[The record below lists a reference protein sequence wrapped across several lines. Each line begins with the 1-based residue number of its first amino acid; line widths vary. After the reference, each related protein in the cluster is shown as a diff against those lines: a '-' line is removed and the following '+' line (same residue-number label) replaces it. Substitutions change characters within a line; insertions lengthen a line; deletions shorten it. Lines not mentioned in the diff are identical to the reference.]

1 MPSAFRPSFAKPN
14 ILKSIDPEL
23 LIRLLKPYKEWL
35 ETSGVNLQSADN
47 LDENTTDKL
56 SIALMD
62 GSSLPPG
69 LPELQSL
76 IDEMSKP
83 ALFDRLLACAKSA
96 KLRLPANVTGV
107 DLAVRLYLKA
117 PQLLEEVRLEVA
129 SLKPRK
135 ISRYMATSETIPV
148 VPDGV
153 EKRVGALEAA
163 LSKDFQS
170 RKRGTGTRVHFYREP
185 TGFRLMIRR
194 GDTLRSQAV
203 IDEDDATRRLIL
215 RPELYDVVRYDTQHG
230 DLLVNARAKG
240 DALAYCRLIGIHL
253 FKNMHLFD
261 AADTPARYT
270 LEPIRDQERVLL
282 SAAEFATIE
291 YVSLSVLELEH
302 PSHDHVR
309 SRLGPDDAFTALELT
324 GGHIDSAAILRRA
337 QFKFKMVDE
346 KRERSVIIIP
356 PISAIYEHDDLSEEI
371 EEFIERRGLL
381 LPRTESLNACTES
394 LFTMS

>member
-1 MPSAFRPSFAKPN
+1 MPSVFRPRFAKPT
-14 ILKSIDPEL
+14 ILKSIEPDL
-23 LIRLLKPYKEWL
+23 LIRLLKPYKDWL
-35 ETSGVNLQSADN
+35 ETSEIDLRNAGNLNEST
-47 LDENTTDKL
+47 LDKL
-56 SIALMD
+56 SMALMD
-62 GSSLPPG
+62 GAGLPPG

-76 IDEMSKP
+76 IDDMSKP
-83 ALFDRLLACAKSA
+83 DMFDRLLDCAKSA
-96 KLRLPANVTGV
+96 KLRLPGNVTGV

-135 ISRYMATSETIPV
+135 ISRYMAQSEEVPD

-153 EKRVGALEAA
+153 EESISTFERALA
-163 LSKDFQS
+163 KDFQS

-194 GDTLRSQAV
+194 GDSLRSQAV
-203 IDEDDATRRLIL
+203 IDDDDATRRLIL

-240 DALAYCRLIGIHL
+240 DTLAYCRLIGRHL
-253 FKNMHLFD
+253 FKNNFLFD
-261 AADTPARYT
+261 AADTPVRYT
-270 LEPIRDQERVLL
+270 LEPIRDQERVVL
-282 SAAEFATIE
+282 SAAEFASIE
-291 YVSLSVLELEH
+291 YVSLCVLDLEH
-302 PSHDHVR
+302 PSHDNVR
-309 SRLGPDDAFTALELT
+309 TRLGPDDAITALDLA
-324 GGHIDSAAILRRA
+324 GGQINPTAVLRRA
-337 QFKFKMVDE
+337 QYKFKMVNE

-356 PISAIYEHDDLSEEI
+356 PITAIYEHDDLAEEI

-381 LPRTESLNACTES
+381 LPRMESLNACPES